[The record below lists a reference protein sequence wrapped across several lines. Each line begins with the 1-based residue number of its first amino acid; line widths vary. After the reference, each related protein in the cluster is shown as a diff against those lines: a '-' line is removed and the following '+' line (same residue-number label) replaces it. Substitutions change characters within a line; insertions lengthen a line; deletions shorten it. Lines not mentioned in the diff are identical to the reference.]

1 MIDQHTLKEKTQ
13 TFLKPFQPLGQAI
26 AVFAKTTTGKTV
38 GWVIIVIIV
47 ICSVSNILRSDRM
60 TDNHF
65 FDYKDDRHTDPRA
78 RHDRQM
84 RIFDAE
90 MRATQD
96 RIAKHR
102 AAIQQLFTM
111 DAKDL
116 SAQTTQDPQKVNQ
129 TISKVRIVNDEQFGY
144 TLTISGWVLNG
155 KLNGDNL
162 TGVIARLQS
171 ADITLADNTFSIP
184 YSLDT
189 LEKVVNILDN
199 KEQFPSETHHSV
211 IFS

>member
-65 FDYKDDRHTDPRA
+65 FDYKDDRHTNPRA

-84 RIFDAE
+84 RMLDAE
-90 MRATQD
+90 MRAMQA
-96 RIAKHR
+96 RMARHR
-102 AAIQQLFTM
+102 DELQKLFSM
-111 DAKDL
+111 DDKDL
-116 SAQTTQDPQKVNQ
+116 HTEEQDPKTVHQ
-129 TISKVRIVNDEQFGY
+129 TISKVNIVNDEQFSY
-144 TLTISGWVLNG
+144 TLNISGWILNG

-162 TGVIARLQS
+162 SGVMARLQS
-171 ADITLADNTFSIP
+171 ADITLTDNTFSVP
-184 YSLDT
+184 YTLST
-189 LEKVVNILDN
+189 LEKIVNILDN
-199 KEQFPSETHHSV
+199 KE
-211 IFS
+211 